1 MKIIDLLNK
10 MAEGTL
16 KDDFKFKYYDRVY
29 TYSKNTDEIIDESN
43 LDIGYHHPLELCLN
57 DDIEIIEENKE
68 IKELENEIIGDDWTR
83 YAIMHHNKINELVR
97 EINKIKESMW

>member
-10 MAEGTL
+10 MSEGTL
-16 KDDFKFKYYDRVY
+16 EHGFKFIYRGRTY
-29 TYSKNTDEIIDESN
+29 TYNKNIDEIIDESN
-43 LDIGYHHPLELCLN
+43 IDLRTRLYLEICLN
-57 DDIEIIEENKE
+57 DDIEVIEENKE

-97 EINKIKESMW
+97 EINKIKESK